1 MVLGQLTMSV
11 TYRDKVT
18 FIKLYKAFI
27 VLPNLCYAAP
37 AWSPYYKAD
46 KDVLENIQKRAI
58 MMVTNL
64 EGIYEEKCY
73 SLRLPTLE
81 ERRVRGD
88 LIETYK
94 ILTGKSS
101 FSLDSW
107 FTISE
112 EIDWR
117 ACTRGMSGF
126 LNIAPPPAP

>member
-1 MVLGQLTMSV
+1 
-11 TYRDKVT
+11 
-18 FIKLYKAFI
+18 
-27 VLPNLCYAAP
+27 
-37 AWSPYYKAD
+37 
-46 KDVLENIQKRAI
+46 
-58 MMVTNL
+58 MVTNL
-64 EGIYEEKCY
+64 EGTYEERCY

-94 ILTGKSS
+94 ILTGKSN

-117 ACTRGMSGF
+117 ACTRAMSGF
-126 LNIAPPPAP
+126 LNFVPPPAP